1 MLRFLPGN
9 RSRVQE
15 KALPSVAKIPLKRIR
30 LLDKPL
36 IYPLIFLVSF
46 VILFLG
52 MDRGFDFYDEGL
64 ILVGA
69 MRVAAGQ
76 VPHRDFYANYGPGQF
91 YTLAWLFDLFGRSI
105 LVERIY
111 DLALRA
117 AIVTVTY
124 GITAAYC
131 RRWIAICTTIVCGFW
146 LFSAGLPSI
155 AYPIIP
161 ILLLTL
167 IGSMLLLPIFR
178 GEVRTW
184 RMLAAGALAGLVALF
199 RYDVGFALAFVHFC
213 TVTTAAFLRLG
224 ENGKETADPS
234 TTLRSGRDDNFVLG
248 KLAVSPVDT
257 SGEWFNEFVI
267 STGAQRSGEICG
279 FFPVLAKTL
288 FPYLV
293 GVLFVFLPPALLY
306 LAIAPIHPFLHDI
319 ILYPTKYYARARRLP
334 FPGVRW
340 RSLENMAVYL
350 PIAVAA
356 LCLYSV
362 ITAKGRGE
370 TPATGTDS
378 IGRSQSW
385 TGFFVLFGLLSTVFY
400 FKGIIRISIGQILL
414 SLIPAV
420 IALAVLYE
428 YSSRGDRVLH
438 RIVQWTMALSIFTAT
453 WSALKEMRVLY
464 LGHESVLEEVLSPPG
479 PAFLRAETNWCG
491 VPNPLHT
498 GLCFLVDPAHA
509 EIISYISDH
518 TSPGERIFIGLNRH
532 DRILMNDLLTY
543 FVSDRLP
550 ATRWSHFDPDLQTRA
565 DIQTEMINELDR
577 QAVRYV
583 ILEGQYDSLVQA
595 SNDSSKSSGVT
606 LLDDYIRGNYHQVES
621 IGSLSVWL
629 RNGS

>member
-1 MLRFLPGN
+1 LNADAQMLKFLPGN

-15 KALPSVAKIPLKRIR
+15 KALPSVAKIPLNWTR

-36 IYPLIFLVSF
+36 IYPVIFLVSF

-167 IGSMLLLPIFR
+167 VGSRLLLPIFR

-213 TVTTAAFLRLG
+213 TITTAAFLWKR
-224 ENGKETADPS
+224 KEDGFRVWK
-234 TTLRSGRDDNFVLG
+234 RSGL
-248 KLAVSPVDT
+248 L
-257 SGEWFNEFVI
+257 
-267 STGAQRSGEICG
+267 
-279 FFPVLAKTL
+279 
-288 FPYLV
+288 PYLV
-293 GVLFVFLPPALLY
+293 GVIFVFLPPALLY

-453 WSALKEMRVLY
+453 WSALKEVRVLY
-464 LGHESVLEEVLSPPG
+464 LGHESVLEEILSPPG

-518 TSPGERIFIGLNRH
+518 TSPGERIFIGLSRH

-565 DIQTEMINELDR
+565 DIQTEMINELDH

-606 LLDDYIRGNYHQVES
+606 ILDDYIRGNYHQVES